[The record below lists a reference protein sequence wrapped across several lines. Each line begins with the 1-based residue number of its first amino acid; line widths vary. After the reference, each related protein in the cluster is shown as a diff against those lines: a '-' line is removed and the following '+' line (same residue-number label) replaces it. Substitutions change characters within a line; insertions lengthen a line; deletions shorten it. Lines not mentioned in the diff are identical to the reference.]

1 MTYKVLAARDDGFF
15 TNVFSVL
22 GALDWCAGEGCQLA
36 VRFDTGAYL
45 DPSRGPNW
53 WDYFFEPVS
62 DADAM
67 ALPLDD
73 RGAAT
78 TFSRFVADRVILDRA
93 RSAALIRA
101 HLRLRPAVLEGVE
114 HFWEQSVESRFAVGL
129 HLRGTDKF
137 VEQPRVDLDAVEGYV
152 ERLVHGRPPGSWRLF
167 IASDEQ
173 SYLDWARGR
182 FGAALVFQDA
192 QRSADGHGLHKP
204 VPAADWPHGP
214 HATRPYPH
222 YVAPP
227 PYRIGL
233 EALRDALYLARCDV
247 FLAAQSCLSYFAAAW
262 NPRMPMIEAGG
273 ILPPAWRSA
282 LPEMKEKDRHI
293 RDILAIAEERARLV
307 EHFHAVSLE
316 QAATIERLS
325 AEARTQAQ
333 SAAPPRRPWP
343 LGRRWGK

>member
-1 MTYKVLAARDDGFF
+1 MSYKVLVARDDGFF

-22 GALDWCAGEGCQLA
+22 GALDWCAGEGCRLA

-45 DPSRGPNW
+45 DPDRGPNW

-62 DADAM
+62 SADAM

-73 RGAAT
+73 RGEALM
-78 TFSRFVADRVILDRA
+78 FSRFVADRVILDRA

-101 HLRLRPAVLEGVE
+101 HLRLRPAATEGADQ
-114 HFWEQSVESRFAVGL
+114 FWQQQVGNRFAVGL

-137 VEQPRVDLDAVEGYV
+137 VEQPRIDLDSVEGYV
-152 ERLVHGRPPGSWRLF
+152 ARLVHGRPPGSWRLF
-167 IASDEQ
+167 VATDEQ

-182 FGAALVFQDA
+182 FGEALVFQDA
-192 QRSADGHGLHKP
+192 RRSGDGHGLHKP
-204 VPAADWPHGP
+204 VPEAEWSRGP
-214 HATRPYPH
+214 LGTRPYPP
-222 YVAPP
+222 YVASA

-262 NPRMPMIEAGG
+262 NPRMPLIEAGG

-293 RDILAIAEERARLV
+293 RDIRAIAEERARLV
-307 EHFHAVSLE
+307 EHFHAVSKE
-316 QAATIERLS
+316 QAATIERLT
-325 AEARTQAQ
+325 AEARTPAQ
-333 SAAPPRRPWP
+333 SAAPPRRLWP
-343 LGRRWGK
+343 LGRRRAE